1 MSLNTILATAPLTT
15 QNYIL
20 KATGTTIG
28 NSLIFDNGTNVGIG
42 NTNTSYTLDV
52 SGTGRFTSSALN
64 ALQITNTGVGH
75 GMTGWA
81 PTNTVASLGSYDA
94 SGNFAIMGFSS
105 SASQNGLSL
114 FGFIGVTDPTDS
126 VAAILL
132 NAGKKSGTGQAAL
145 GASETTFQLVNG
157 GIGSQITVLGSG
169 NVGIGTSS
177 PSGLGRALVV
187 TNTSDYPEVIVE
199 RLSSGAG
206 KFGMLIGNSGDFLI
220 RNYTAGTNPMLITSG
235 GNVLIGTS
243 TDGGYKLE
251 VVGTFKVGGSA
262 YFTGSV
268 YNYVGANRFFASG
281 GTINYLY
288 SGSASLNLVNQA
300 DTGTIGTFNGT
311 TGVYTAT
318 SDINKKKDF
327 ELSTLGLDAIMGLKP
342 TLYRIKSENGTE
354 KHLGFIAQEVK
365 DFIPQAFVQNADFI
379 GLTEMPIVAAL
390 TKAVQELK
398 QELDTLKNK

>member
-1 MSLNTILATAPLTT
+1 MGNTQKLG
-15 QNYIL
+15 NYVN
-20 KATGTTIG
+20 A
-28 NSLIFDNGTNVGIG
+28 IFQDASNNVGIG
-42 NTNTSYTLDV
+42 AAPSGSYKLEVTGTAKVSSTLLV
-52 SGTGRFTSSALN
+52 SGAATFSGFVGINGSPATAFPLEAYINSSTAYTTSSRGNVMRVYNSNTGANIFAGIELGGAGTANDGLAGLN
-64 ALQITNTGVGH
+64 AVVTG
-75 GMTGWA
+75 
-81 PTNTVASLGSYDA
+81 SGS
-94 SGNFAIMGFSS
+94 
-105 SASQNGLSL
+105 
-114 FGFIGVTDPTDS
+114 
-126 VAAILL
+126 
-132 NAGKKSGTGQAAL
+132 AAL
-145 GASETTFQLVNG
+145 TFYTRDSNTFAERMR
-157 GIGSQITVLGSG
+157 ITSAG

-288 SGSASLNLVNQA
+288 SGSASLNLINQA

-327 ELSTLGLDAIMGLKP
+327 EPSTIGLNEVLQLKP
-342 TLYRIKSENGTE
+342 TLYRMKSEDE
-354 KHLGFIAQEVK
+354 SSPKQLGFIAQEVELI
-365 DFIPQAFVQNADFI
+365 IPQAYTENGEGKDKFI
-379 GLTEMPIVAAL
+379 GLNFNPIVAAL
-390 TKAVQELK
+390 VKAIQQLSKQNEELSNR
-398 QELDTLKNK
+398 LNKAGL